1 MEGRRWRLPCANEL
15 LQLGTQVV
23 LGVNIH
29 DTQALALADTQ
40 PLLHVLHPGT
50 MDGREGPHNA
60 GMLGSPRP
68 HCFTMLRT
76 DVIAHQM
83 NRVDVRV
90 TLRLPRVQAGE
101 KRSRTLP
108 FMTVARDLASPGQTP
123 RRDAGPP
130 PVYPHAR
137 GGWAPSAAGRAGW
150 ECDAGV
156 AGARSSRPRRV
167 PAPLDVA
174 VGRAARIRSPRR
186 RHPAAAWE
194 RARHAG
200 ARVSG
205 EARPTS
211 GGRWRRRCPPRC

>member
-108 FMTVARDLASPGQTP
+108 FMTVARDLASPGGKRREEMQGP
-123 RRDAGPP
+123 RPFI
-130 PVYPHAR
+130 
-137 GGWAPSAAGRAGW
+137 
-150 ECDAGV
+150 
-156 AGARSSRPRRV
+156 
-167 PAPLDVA
+167 LMLVA
-174 VGRAARIRSPRR
+174 VGHLLRLGGPGGSATRGWR
-186 RHPAAAWE
+186 E
-194 RARHAG
+194 RGRLVH
-200 ARVSG
+200 G
-205 EARPTS
+205 EYQRLWT
-211 GGRWRRRCPPRC
+211 